1 MVEKNKRLSHMNN
14 LTVSKS
20 NKLNEASYRLTL
32 QEQRLILAC
41 IAPLDSRNNL
51 PKKEVTITA
60 SEYAEY
66 FQLDMKNAYREL
78 YKAADG
84 LYNRSIKLKG
94 VDEDIELRWVQKKV
108 LKTKGEGTVTL
119 LFSDEIIN
127 YIAGLKSHFTSY
139 KMRHVAELKSVY
151 SIRLYELLIQFKK
164 TGERTIHI
172 EELRELLGVDD
183 KYSQFRDFNKWII
196 KPAIAELNTKS
207 DLTIQLE
214 TVKKGRKIH
223 AITFNFTLNDQMK
236 MDI

>member
-1 MVEKNKRLSHMNN
+1 MNN
-14 LTVSKS
+14 LTISKS
-20 NKLNEASYRLTL
+20 NALNEASYRLTL

-41 IAPLDSRNNL
+41 VAPIDSRQGTT
-51 PKKEVTITA
+51 KKEVKITA

-127 YIAGLKSHFTSY
+127 YISGLKSHFTSY
-139 KMRHVAELKSVY
+139 KLRHVSNLKSAY

-164 TGERTIHI
+164 TGERTIHLD
-172 EELRELLGVDD
+172 ELRDLLGTDN
-183 KYSQFRDFNKWII
+183 KYPQFRDFNKRII

-207 DLTIQLE
+207 DLTIEME
-214 TVKKGRKIH
+214 TEKRGRTIH
-223 AITFNFTLNDQMK
+223 SITFNFTLNDQMK